1 MEIKTFLF
9 NLYKILEFWM
19 ENTLQ
24 DFSITVIVSNIVSLA
39 QTLKTN
45 TRRAEPVGRIQVDKK
60 SKAAYLNDNYA
71 LLILQIT
78 ARMSVFFSLS
88 SLVG

>member
-1 MEIKTFLF
+1 MDSL
-9 NLYKILEFWM
+9 LEDFGI
-19 ENTLQ
+19 TL
-24 DFSITVIVSNIVSLA
+24 TVNNIVSLA
-39 QTLKTN
+39 QTLETN
-45 TRRAEPVGRIQVDKK
+45 TKGAEPVGRIQVDKK

>member
-1 MEIKTFLF
+1 MDSL
-9 NLYKILEFWM
+9 LE
-19 ENTLQ
+19 
-24 DFSITVIVSNIVSLA
+24 DFGITVIVNNIVSLA

-45 TRRAEPVGRIQVDKK
+45 TRGEEPVGKIEVDKK

-71 LLILQIT
+71 HLILQIT